1 MEASFFES
9 EFTHAMPHWPY
20 KAPRRLHGP
29 LAIAHRQKKFPVEHL
44 RDAKE
49 TLAKFLKV

>member
-1 MEASFFES
+1 MGLWLSLIG
-9 EFTHAMPHWPY
+9 
-20 KAPRRLHGP
+20 K
-29 LAIAHRQKKFPVEHL
+29 KKFPVEHL